1 MTFPEVLYT
10 RPLPG
15 GGYVAIEALEPESE
29 SEGQTYRARLS
40 VERRTDPSRRAGHAP
55 PVIAE
60 ARGASRTKVLDDLVA
75 IASNNVAVAQR
86 ILQWTAARRRKN

>member
-10 RPLPG
+10 RTLPG
-15 GGYVAIEALEPESE
+15 GGYVAIEAIEPE
-29 SEGQTYRARLS
+29 GTTYRARLS
-40 VERRTDPSRRAGHAP
+40 VERRSDPTRRAGHVP

-60 ARGASRTKVLDDLVA
+60 AHGMSRDTVFADLVA

-86 ILQWTAARRRKN
+86 ILQWTAARRKRAD